1 MSRDPD
7 PLNALRA
14 EYPEFIEAH
23 QELIA
28 PGAPFEVVREDVLG
42 EKMLVFKDRL
52 PHLRAMLETAR
63 AHGDTEFI
71 RFEDQRIGF
80 DQFLRDVTSTAC
92 ALRDR
97 FGIEKGDRVA
107 ILAANRPEWL
117 ITWWAAVS
125 LGAIGVGMNG
135 WWVED
140 EIRFALDDCTP
151 KLLVG
156 DQRRLA
162 RLGGDT
168 HGVACVE
175 MESGF
180 SELVSHAPD
189 ATLPDTPIAEDD
201 PASILYTSGTTG
213 RPKGVVTSHRSIV
226 AVQRMMSF
234 SGLRNL
240 KAAMAMPR
248 DDVLSPTPAAPPP
261 RTVMLLSAPLFH
273 LAGLYAT
280 SVSFLVNGL
289 KLVMF
294 EGRFEPERIL
304 QLIETEGVTTWSPM
318 TAMLHRVARVAD
330 REKYDVSSMV
340 NLGTGGE
347 KTSSEMLRL
356 MREVFPTARHSMS
369 LGYGLTEHT
378 SSITQ
383 IGGKMLDNHPASVGP
398 ALPTIEL
405 ALRDENGASVPA
417 DAEGEIFARSPL
429 VMLRYWNRPEATAET
444 VSGDRWLRTG
454 DIGHVD
460 ANGLLSIHSR
470 ARDMIIRGGE
480 NIYPVEIEQR
490 LEAHPDVREVAVIG
504 VDHPELGQEVKA
516 VVVPESG
523 AKMDPEALR
532 SWVAEAL
539 AYFKV
544 PSLWEERHEPLP
556 RNATSKVVKS
566 LLSDP
571 GAESTFVEE

>member
-1 MSRDPD
+1 MSRDPG
-7 PLNALRA
+7 PLISLGVEFA
-14 EYPEFIEAH
+14 EFAQAH
-23 QELIA
+23 EDLIA
-28 PGAPFEVVREDVLG
+28 PGAPFEVVREEVLG

-52 PHLRAMLETAR
+52 PHLRALLEGAR
-63 AHGDTEFI
+63 KHGDAEFI
-71 RFEDQRIGF
+71 VFEDRRIGF
-80 DQFLRDVTSTAC
+80 DQFLRQVASTART
-92 ALRDR
+92 LRDR
-97 FGIEKGDRVA
+97 FGVQKGDRIA

-117 ITWWAAVS
+117 TTWWAAVS

-140 EIRFALDDCTP
+140 EIRFALEDSRP

-156 DQRRLA
+156 DRKRLA
-162 RLGGDT
+162 RLRGDT
-168 HGVACVE
+168 GGIPSVE
-175 MESGF
+175 METDSP
-180 SELVSHAPD
+180 SLEQHAPD
-189 ATLPDTPIAEDD
+189 APLPDLPLDEDD

-213 RPKGVVTSHRSIV
+213 RPKGVVTSHRSII
-226 AVQRMMSF
+226 AVQRLMTF

-240 KAAMAMPR
+240 KAAIAR
-248 DDVLSPTPAAPPP
+248 GDRTTAKPAA
-261 RTVMLLSAPLFH
+261 RTTMLLSSPLFH

-280 SVSFLVNGL
+280 SVSFLANGL
-289 KLVMF
+289 KFVMF

-304 QLIETEGVTTWSPM
+304 QLIERESVTTWSPM

-330 REKYDVSSMV
+330 RDRYDVSSIN

-347 KTSSEMLRL
+347 KTSGEMLRL
-356 MREVFPTARHSMS
+356 MREVFPTARRSLS

-383 IGGKMLDNHPASVGP
+383 IGGDMLDRHPTSVGP
-398 ALPTIEL
+398 VLPTVEL
-405 ALRDENGASVPA
+405 ALHDVHGAPVPT

-429 VMLRYWNRPEATAET
+429 VMLGYWNRPDATNET
-444 VSGDRWLRTG
+444 VCPGRWLRTG

-460 ANGLLSIHSR
+460 ANGLLYIHSR

-480 NIYPVEIEQR
+480 NIYPIEIEQR

-516 VVVPESG
+516 VVVPERG
-523 AKMDPEALR
+523 TQLDREALR
-532 SWVAEAL
+532 AWVAETL

-544 PSLWEERHEPLP
+544 PSLWEERRDPLP

-566 LLSDP
+566 LLADP
-571 GAESTFVEE
+571 ASAPTFVEE